1 MNDTSNEHDVR
12 STDPARFARMGAP
25 VVKPE
30 RRAGEVIGSGLA
42 LLALLV
48 GLPALLLVLAGAP
61 PIPTSFPSMRDF
73 AQQLSFED
81 LLAVLVGVVWLA
93 WLYFVVC
100 VVVEVIAA
108 RRGGMARAVPLA
120 GPLQKLAQ
128 VLVGV
133 LMMSGIMAGTA
144 QAATPAVEHSVG
156 TSSVAAS
163 VAEGAS
169 VAATDSVRTEAAT
182 PQAEQAG
189 DKVYTVK
196 APRNGYHDNL
206 WDIAEKHLGAGQR
219 YKEIYELNKDRV
231 QPDGR
236 KLELARLIQ
245 PGWDLVMPDDAVGVA
260 RHNAP
265 ETPAVDTAPVVT
277 DIDAGLTSDAQV
289 APDAAVSS
297 DAPEWAAGAG
307 LLAAGVI
314 GALAMRRRRQIGR
327 RPDDDALEVE
337 TEFRMA
343 AALARSS
350 WLDGSLRTLALECR
364 RQGVALPPVYGAVVD
379 DDSVE
384 LLLAPAV
391 PEAVGK
397 WSPAE
402 NGRRWRYER
411 TGDEAPS
418 PHEVAPYPALVS
430 LGLDDQGRDVMVD
443 LEAAGGIVS
452 LVGDT
457 DVAEEVAAAIAVQA
471 ATTAWSGAV
480 RVIASGLPNGLEQI
494 GDDRIRVTDDLRAE
508 LPELEEQITGL
519 REEVLSGRLRRR
531 GQLPSYLVV
540 CGHAPEREV
549 AERLGA
555 LAGVGRQSFSVVV
568 AGDHKAARWR
578 LRVDEH
584 GTLSVPQLDLTL
596 TANRIDPSQV
606 SAVAELFIASR
617 EPDRPEDGNRVRI
630 PEPLRPHDDAA
641 WTTASRRVGVL
652 GRVTVQGA
660 GDLPADRT
668 AIATELVTFL
678 ALHPEGVHPHVLGG
692 ILWPRGVTADVQ
704 EATIARAR
712 QWLGSAADGSHLL
725 RSDVDGRLSLA
736 DDVVCDWDCAR
747 TLLIGARTAG
757 SPRDEVDFLRRAL
770 KLVRGE
776 VFDGVPEGRYGWIA
790 RDDVTR
796 TMVRVVVDGA
806 HRLAELLSD
815 DDPGGAAQA
824 AESGLRISPGS
835 QLLWRDLMRAR
846 HAETGVAGVQ
856 RTLDQMGEALQSIP
870 LEPETEAL
878 AQELLPE
885 AGSMATGS

>member
-1 MNDTSNEHDVR
+1 MNDTSNELEER
-12 STDPARFARMGAP
+12 STDPMRFAGMGAP
-25 VVKPE
+25 AVKRE
-30 RRAGEVIGSGLA
+30 RRAGEVLGSGLA
-42 LLALLV
+42 LLALVV

-81 LLAVLVGVVWLA
+81 LLTVLVGVVWLA

-144 QAATPAVEHSVG
+144 QAATPVVDNAAT
-156 TSSVAAS
+156 TSSVAVS
-163 VAEGAS
+163 VAEGAA
-169 VAATDSVRTEAAT
+169 VASDNVRPEVTV
-182 PQAEQAG
+182 PQSDQAG

-196 APRNGYHDNL
+196 APQNGYHDNL

-260 RHNAP
+260 RQVAP
-265 ETPAVDTAPVVT
+265 EAPAADTAPVVT
-277 DIDAGLTSDAQV
+277 DLDAGLASDAQ
-289 APDAAVSS
+289 ATHDAVVS
-297 DAPEWAAGAG
+297 DAPDWQAGAG

-314 GALAMRRRRQIGR
+314 GALAIRRRQKIGR

-337 TEFRMA
+337 TDFRIA
-343 AALARSS
+343 AALARSA
-350 WLDGSLRTLALECR
+350 WLDGCLRSLALQCR
-364 RQGVALPPVYGAVVD
+364 REGVALPPVYGAVVD

-391 PEAVGK
+391 PDAVGE
-397 WSPAE
+397 WTVLA

-411 TGDEAPS
+411 TDNEIPS
-418 PHEVAPYPALVS
+418 LREVAPYPALVS
-430 LGLDDQGRDVMVD
+430 LGIDDQGRDVMVD

-568 AGDHKAARWR
+568 AGEHKAARWR

-584 GTLSVPQLDLTL
+584 GILTVPLLDLTL

-617 EPDRPEDGNRVRI
+617 EPDRPEDGDRVRI

-641 WTTASRRVGVL
+641 WTTATRRVGVL

-704 EATIARAR
+704 EATITRAR

-736 DDVVCDWDCAR
+736 DEVVCDWDCAR
-747 TLLIGARTAG
+747 TLLIGARGAA
-757 SPRDEVDFLRRAL
+757 SPADEADLLRRAL

-806 HRLAELLSD
+806 HRLAELFSD
-815 DDPGGAAQA
+815 DDPGGAAMA

-835 QLLWRDLMRAR
+835 QRLWRDLMRAR
-846 HAETGVAGVQ
+846 YAETGVAGVQ
-856 RTLDQMGEALQSIP
+856 RTLDQMSEALHSIP

-885 AGSMATGS
+885 AGSMAAGS

>member
-1 MNDTSNEHDVR
+1 MNDTSNELEER
-12 STDPARFARMGAP
+12 STDPMRFASMGAP
-25 VVKPE
+25 AVKPE

-42 LLALLV
+42 LLALVV

-61 PIPTSFPSMRDF
+61 PVPTSFPSMRDF

-81 LLAVLVGVVWLA
+81 LLTVLVGVVWLA
-93 WLYFVVC
+93 WLYFMVC

-144 QAATPAVEHSVG
+144 QAATPVVDNAAT
-156 TSSVAAS
+156 TSAVAAS
-163 VAEGAS
+163 VAEGAV
-169 VAATDSVRTEAAT
+169 VASDNVRPEAAML
-182 PQAEQAG
+182 QSEQAG

-196 APRNGYHDNL
+196 APQNGYHDNL

-245 PGWDLVMPDDAVGVA
+245 PGWELVMPDDAVGVA
-260 RHNAP
+260 RQIAP
-265 ETPAVDTAPVVT
+265 EAPAADAAPVVT
-277 DIDAGLTSDAQV
+277 DLDAGLASVAQATHDAV
-289 APDAAVSS
+289 VS
-297 DAPEWAAGAG
+297 DAPDWTAGAG

-314 GALAMRRRRQIGR
+314 GALAIRRRQKIGR
-327 RPDDDALEVE
+327 RPDDDALEIE
-337 TEFRMA
+337 TDFRVA

-350 WLDGSLRTLALECR
+350 WLDGCLRSLALECR
-364 RQGVALPPVYGAVVD
+364 REGVALPPAYGAVVD

-391 PEAVGK
+391 PDAVGE
-397 WSPAE
+397 WTALA

-411 TGDEAPS
+411 TDAETPS
-418 PHEVAPYPALVS
+418 LREVAPYPALVS
-430 LGLDDQGRDVMVD
+430 LGIDDQGRDVMVD

-540 CGHAPEREV
+540 CGHAPEPEV

-568 AGDHKAARWR
+568 AGEHKAARWR

-584 GTLSVPQLDLTL
+584 GILTVPLLDLTL

-617 EPDRPEDGNRVRI
+617 EPDRPEDGDRVRI

-660 GDLPADRT
+660 GDLPADRA

-736 DDVVCDWDCAR
+736 DEVVCDWDCAR
-747 TLLIGARTAG
+747 TLLIGARSAASPAG
-757 SPRDEVDFLRRAL
+757 EVDLLRRAL

-806 HRLAELLSD
+806 HRLAELFSD
-815 DDPGGAAQA
+815 DDPGGAAMA

-846 HAETGVAGVQ
+846 YAETGVAGVQ
-856 RTLDQMGEALQSIP
+856 RTLDQMSEALHSIP

-885 AGSMATGS
+885 AGSMAAGS

>member
-1 MNDTSNEHDVR
+1 MNDTSNELEER
-12 STDPARFARMGAP
+12 STDPMRFAGLGAP
-25 VVKPE
+25 AVKRE

-42 LLALLV
+42 LLALVV

-61 PIPTSFPSMRDF
+61 PIPTSSPSMRDF

-93 WLYFVVC
+93 WLYFMVC

-144 QAATPAVEHSVG
+144 QAATPAVDHAP
-156 TSSVAAS
+156 SSSPVA
-163 VAEGAS
+163 VAVAD
-169 VAATDSVRTEAAT
+169 AATMAADHVRAEAAA
-182 PQAEQAG
+182 PQAEQVG

-196 APRNGYHDNL
+196 TPQNGYHDNL

-245 PGWDLVMPDDAVGVA
+245 PGWELVMPDDAVGVA
-260 RHNAP
+260 RQVAP
-265 ETPAVDTAPVVT
+265 EAPVADPAPVVE
-277 DIDAGLTSDAQV
+277 DLDAGLASDGQA
-289 APDAAVSS
+289 AHDAVVS
-297 DAPEWAAGAG
+297 DAPDWTAGAG

-314 GALAMRRRRQIGR
+314 GALAIRRRQKVGR

-337 TEFRMA
+337 TDFRVA

-350 WLDGSLRTLALECR
+350 WLDGCLRSLALECR
-364 RQGVALPPVYGAVVD
+364 RQGVALPPAYGAVVD

-391 PEAVGK
+391 PETVDGWTAL
-397 WSPAE
+397 A
-402 NGRRWRYER
+402 NGRRWRHER
-411 TGDEAPS
+411 TDDEASS
-418 PHEVAPYPALVS
+418 PREVAPYPALVS
-430 LGLDDQGRDVMVD
+430 LGVDDQGRDVMVD

-452 LVGDT
+452 LVGDA

-494 GDDRIRVTDDLRAE
+494 GDERIRVTDDLRAE
-508 LPELEEQITGL
+508 LPELEQQITGL
-519 REEVLSGRLRRR
+519 RDEVLSGRLRRR

-555 LAGVGRQSFSVVV
+555 LAGAGRQSFSVVV
-568 AGDHKAARWR
+568 AGEHKAARWR

-584 GTLSVPQLDLTL
+584 GILTVPLLDLTL

-606 SAVAELFIASR
+606 SAVAELFDASR
-617 EPDRPEDGNRVRI
+617 EPDRPEDGDRVRI

-668 AIATELVTFL
+668 AIATELVAFL

-712 QWLGSAADGSHLL
+712 QWLGSASDGSHLL

-736 DDVVCDWDCAR
+736 DEVVCDWDCAR
-747 TLLIGARTAG
+747 TLLISARSAA
-757 SPRDEVDFLRRAL
+757 SPSDEVDLLRRAL

-806 HRLAELLSD
+806 HRLAELFSD
-815 DDPGGAAQA
+815 DDPGGAAMA

-846 HAETGVAGVQ
+846 YAETGVAGVQ
-856 RTLDQMGEALQSIP
+856 RTLDQMSEALHSIP